1 MEPAYVLL
9 LQTLGKGETMN
20 PAIPLD
26 EESEPHGRTQN
37 HHRRAFRTYRTPIS
51 LPKKDELLMLLHL
64 NRLHEDRQKLPERQ
78 AEQIPAFPLI
88 RVK

>member
-1 MEPAYVLL
+1 
-9 LQTLGKGETMN
+9 MN

-26 EESEPHGRTQN
+26 EESELRSRTQN
-37 HHRRAFRTYRTPIS
+37 RDRRAFRTDRTPIS

-64 NRLHEDRQKLPERQ
+64 NRLHEDRQKLPERHV
-78 AEQIPAFPLI
+78 EHILAFPLI